1 MQAAQYKCQHSCE
14 HSHLRVSFM
23 ALWNLRLRVMPHFHF
38 TLSQILKVS
47 HLGVHRC
54 PQTSRSITRSQSAC
68 INLLGLQAKVASNT
82 KANGERHLSKIADHS
97 SLISWI
103 SWVNL
108 FLDRE
113 EIPCVWK
120 TLNKNLSWMNSQKF
134 QEHLS
139 ALSISQHLPT
149 SPNILSAPFCT
160 SQLFSAQSR
169 HRHRHGLVP
178 QDSVCK
184 NGLQRLWLQQ
194 KTERFRMETTKKY
207 EKAAKLIRIDQT
219 LNFVRTCWTMPSKCM
234 QNAPNDDCQDPVRRI
249 NKQKADFVDSL
260 IPLD

>member
-82 KANGERHLSKIADHS
+82 KANGERLLSKIADHS

-103 SWVNL
+103 SWVNI

-113 EIPCVWK
+113 EMPCVWK
-120 TLNKNLSWMNSQKF
+120 TLNKNLSWMNSQKI

-149 SPNILSAPFCT
+149 SSLHRSALHSSSQPRVVIVTGTAWSLKTRSAKMGCRGCGFSKRLRGSEWRRQKIRKSCQIDPNWSNFELS
-160 SQLFSAQSR
+160 LFEHVGQCHQNA
-169 HRHRHGLVP
+169 
-178 QDSVCK
+178 C
-184 NGLQRLWLQQ
+184 
-194 KTERFRMETTKKY
+194 RM
-207 EKAAKLIRIDQT
+207 LPMM
-219 LNFVRTCWTMPSKCM
+219 LVRTLSEASTNRK
-234 QNAPNDDCQDPVRRI
+234 
-249 NKQKADFVDSL
+249 L
-260 IPLD
+260 TL

>member
-68 INLLGLQAKVASNT
+68 INLLGLQATVASNT
-82 KANGERHLSKIADHS
+82 KANGERLLSKIADHS

-113 EIPCVWK
+113 EMPCGWK

-149 SPNILSAPFCT
+149 SPNISQHPLCTVLHFTALLSPESSS
-160 SQLFSAQSR
+160 SQARLGPSR
-169 HRHRHGLVP
+169 L
-178 QDSVCK
+178 
-184 NGLQRLWLQQ
+184 GLQKWAAEAVASAKDWEVQNGDDKKIRKSCQIDPNWSNFELSLFEHVGQCHQ
-194 KTERFRMETTKKY
+194 NACRM
-207 EKAAKLIRIDQT
+207 LPMM
-219 LNFVRTCWTMPSKCM
+219 LVRTLSEASANRKLT
-234 QNAPNDDCQDPVRRI
+234 
-249 NKQKADFVDSL
+249 L
-260 IPLD
+260 